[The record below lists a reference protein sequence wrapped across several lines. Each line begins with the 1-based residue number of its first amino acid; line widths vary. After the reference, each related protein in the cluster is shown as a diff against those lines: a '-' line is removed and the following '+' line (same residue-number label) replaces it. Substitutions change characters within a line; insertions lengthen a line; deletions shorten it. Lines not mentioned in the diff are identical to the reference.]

1 MAKSGSY
8 DGGMEWLEASTENCP
23 VQRTLDVI
31 GEKWTLLILRD
42 AVNGVRRFDDFHRH
56 IGLSEAVLSD
66 RLRKLTAAG
75 ILKTVPYQE
84 PGSRSR
90 NEYRLTRKGWDLW
103 PVLMALTQW
112 GETYALGPEGP
123 VLDVRHT
130 ECDAPVRVVVEC
142 SAEHSTLTPRE
153 VTARLGT
160 GARLRS

>member
-1 MAKSGSY
+1 M
-8 DGGMEWLEASTENCP
+8 
-23 VQRTLDVI
+23 I
-31 GEKWTLLILRD
+31 
-42 AVNGVRRFDDFHRH
+42 
-56 IGLSEAVLSD
+56 
-66 RLRKLTAAG
+66 AAR
-75 ILKTVPYQE
+75 

-103 PVLMALTQW
+103 PVLMALSQW
-112 GETYALGPEGP
+112 GEAYTLGPEGP

>member
-1 MAKSGSY
+1 
-8 DGGMEWLEASTENCP
+8 MEWLEASTENCP
-23 VQRTLDVI
+23 VQRTLDVV

-66 RLRKLTAAG
+66 RLRKLIAAG
-75 ILKTVPYQE
+75 VMRTVPYRE

-103 PVLMALTQW
+103 PVLMALSQW
-112 GETYALGPEGP
+112 GEAYALGSEGP

-130 ECDAPVRVVVEC
+130 ACGSPVRVVVEC
-142 SAEHSTLTPRE
+142 SAEHSALTLSE
-153 VTARLGT
+153 VTARPGP
-160 GARLRS
+160 GARPRT